1 MRGEQKKKTVVFV
14 RSMAMKGKEQKL
26 GSRPVWV
33 VLKWPHSLAYSL
45 SVAFGAPEDS
55 KTCTHHGVSGYLGQF
70 GTSGIGTGCF
80 RSEAVSSMWGQTGQ
94 LQAASDRTR
103 GGVDLQLFCL
113 WL

>member
-14 RSMAMKGKEQKL
+14 RSMAMEGKEQKL

-80 RSEAVSSMWGQTGQ
+80 RGCEQHVGTDWTAPGCV
-94 LQAASDRTR
+94 
-103 GGVDLQLFCL
+103 
-113 WL
+113 